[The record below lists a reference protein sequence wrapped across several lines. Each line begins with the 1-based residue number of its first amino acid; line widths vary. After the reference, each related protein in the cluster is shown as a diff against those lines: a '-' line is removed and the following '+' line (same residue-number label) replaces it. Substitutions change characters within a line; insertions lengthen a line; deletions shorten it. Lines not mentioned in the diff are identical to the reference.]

1 MEVNPATV
9 YLPFPAKRTGR
20 SEGRGKVMMAEVTL
34 HELAPGKEEGD
45 EEAEEF
51 VSEEEEKPAKK
62 AKLYILF
69 FQIYNYYMRQE
80 EEKEEEKSFKKV
92 CDNSPFTF
100 RHFYILYSLKNPV
113 IQH

>member
-45 EEAEEF
+45 EEA
-51 VSEEEEKPAKK
+51 
-62 AKLYILF
+62 
-69 FQIYNYYMRQE
+69 
-80 EEKEEEKSFKKV
+80 
-92 CDNSPFTF
+92 
-100 RHFYILYSLKNPV
+100 
-113 IQH
+113 